1 MQGEG
6 LRGHVLI
13 SMDRAL
19 ELVRRASGPE
29 LFAALVPGGVL
40 SMLALGVY
48 YAERVEGVRV
58 LRPLFAI
65 AFTLAYLG
73 RALVLARWSGRR
85 AAELLA
91 HYRVE
96 KPQGPSAGIARAA
109 LWVGLDL
116 WFWLWIL
123 VLAVHLDPWFV
134 PVALPLF
141 AVRGAL
147 LPSWLACADATPDAS
162 GFRVLRRAVELSE
175 GRRGQGMLLELLL
188 ALAAIGLAINLAAL
202 GAGAVSVG
210 EDMLGLDLALTQA
223 FLSSKNH
230 FALLFVMS
238 FALTLLEPLR
248 AALSAVLFTDALLS
262 REGIAVRSLVVRAV
276 EPRSRPRQA
285 AALVAALWLGSV
297 PLHARAQ
304 AEPGDTRR
312 AADETLSSQPAVG
325 EEGEEGE
332 AEEAEEDPC
341 EGACLRAREADAD
354 VETRAE
360 HILGDRA
367 FTEFP
372 EENWSMDQVAQNALS
387 DWIEN
392 VLLPW
397 LFGNKS
403 EDEAASPPEAGKP
416 LALPSAGF
424 FLVVAAVILVLLLLL
439 MLHRARTPRSDAGA
453 LVEAAEDPL
462 KRPAEEHLQEAVTLS
477 ARDLSL
483 ALRSLYLATL
493 VGLERRNLLGLSPER
508 TNGQYLRELPD
519 GDDRRMFASFTRVFD
534 AVHYGAR
541 VPSLDDFRT
550 CRMLAERLIAGALA
564 AGASA
569 SAQSSR
575 PGAAP

>member
-1 MQGEG
+1 MSLQGEAP
-6 LRGHVLI
+6 RGHVLLSI
-13 SMDRAL
+13 DRAL
-19 ELVRRASGPE
+19 ELVRRTPASE
-29 LFAALVPGGVL
+29 LAASLLPGGVL

-58 LRPLFAI
+58 LRPLFALG
-65 AFTLAYLG
+65 FTLAYLA
-73 RALVLARWSGRR
+73 RAIVLARWAGRR
-85 AAELLA
+85 AGELLA

-96 KPQGPSAGIARAA
+96 KPHGPTAGIARAA
-109 LWVGLDL
+109 LWMGLDL

-134 PVALPLF
+134 PLALPLF

-147 LPSWLACADATPDAS
+147 LPTWLACADATPEAS

-175 GRRGQGMLLELLL
+175 GRRGQGVLIELLL
-188 ALAAIGLAINLAAL
+188 ALAALGVAVNLAAL

-210 EDMLGLDLALTQA
+210 QDMLGLDLALTQA

-238 FALTLLEPLR
+238 LALTLLEPVR
-248 AALSAVLFTDALLS
+248 AAVSAVLFTDALLS

-276 EPRSRPRQA
+276 EPPRRGA
-285 AALVAALWLGSV
+285 HRAALVAALLLWSM
-297 PLHARAQ
+297 PLRSHA
-304 AEPGDTRR
+304 
-312 AADETLSSQPAVG
+312 QPAVTPAEPAPLSAG
-325 EEGEEGE
+325 
-332 AEEAEEDPC
+332 AEEAAQEPAEDEELAEEPC
-341 EGACLRAREADAD
+341 EGACLRAREADTD
-354 VETRAE
+354 VGRRAQ
-360 HILGDRA
+360 HILSDRA

-387 DWIEN
+387 DWIEK

-397 LFGNKS
+397 LLGDQQEQ
-403 EDEAASPPEAGKP
+403 EDTPPAGAGTP

-439 MLHRARTPRSDAGA
+439 MLHRARTPRSEAAA
-453 LVEAAEDPL
+453 LVEADEDPL
-462 KRPAEEHLQEAVTLS
+462 KRPAEKHLEEAISLS
-477 ARDLSL
+477 TRDLSL

-493 VGLERRNLLGLSPER
+493 VGLERRSLLGLSPER
-508 TNGQYLRELPD
+508 TNGQYLRELPE

-541 VPSLDDFRT
+541 VPTLDDFRT

-564 AGASA
+564 A
-569 SAQSSR
+569 SSPAAR
-575 PGAAP
+575 HPSSSGGAAS